1 MRALN
6 YILIVVFI
14 LFFAAC
20 SKHPEIKVEYKASQS
35 ISEFTLSYLGSDKML
50 KDTIIQPESETDL
63 WHYSMMAQKGDI
75 VYLSGHYNDI
85 NSSLR
90 LVIKIDGKIY
100 KEQYSVGD
108 TVTFLIVSGVISY

>member
-1 MRALN
+1 MKALN
-6 YILIVVFI
+6 YTLIVVFI

-20 SKHPEIKVEYKASQS
+20 SKHPNIKVEYEASQA
-35 ISEFTLSYLGSDKML
+35 ISEFTLSYMDSNKML
-50 KDTIIQPESETDL
+50 KDTIIKPQSEADL

-90 LVIKIDGKIY
+90 LEIKIEGKIY

-108 TVTFLIVSGVISY
+108 TVTFMVVSGVISY

>member
-1 MRALN
+1 MRVLTN
-6 YILIVVFI
+6 ILIVVFI

-20 SKHPEIKVEYKASQS
+20 SKHPEIKVEYEASQA
-35 ISEFTLSYLGSDKML
+35 ISEFTLSYIDSNKML
-50 KDTIIQPESETDL
+50 KDTIIKPESNTDL
-63 WHYSMMAQKGDI
+63 WHYSMMAKKGDI

-90 LVIKIDGKIY
+90 LSIKIDGKIY

-108 TVTFLIVSGVISY
+108 TVNFMIVSGVIPY